1 MRITVN
7 NGRGEKRNIRLPSGL
22 LLNGRSA
29 NLLSAKLG
37 EKGLKISCKQLRILF
52 RAIKAYKSKHPEW
65 AVIEVSNCDGESFE
79 IVL

>member
-7 NGRGEKRNIRLPSGL
+7 SGRGKKGSIRLPSGL
-22 LLNGRSA
+22 LLNGLSA
-29 NLLSAKLG
+29 NILSAKLG
-37 EKGLKISCKQLRILF
+37 EKDLDISGKQLRILF

-65 AVIEVSNCDGESFE
+65 TFIEVNNCDGESVE